1 MPPFVNVFLSG
12 CWSKC
17 WVNLLSEKF
26 YCKACNV
33 SFDSQ
38 EALNEHNKEVHGK
51 PKKDDKKKR
60 N

>member
-1 MPPFVNVFLSG
+1 
-12 CWSKC
+12 
-17 WVNLLSEKF
+17 VNLLSEKF